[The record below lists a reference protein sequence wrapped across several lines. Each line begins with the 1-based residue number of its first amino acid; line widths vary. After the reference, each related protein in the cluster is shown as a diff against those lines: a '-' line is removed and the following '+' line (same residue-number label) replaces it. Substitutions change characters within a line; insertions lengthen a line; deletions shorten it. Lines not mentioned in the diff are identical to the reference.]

1 MLTASVMKCSKR
13 FECLNRKASHLSQVN
28 NGDFRQAATNKYY
41 FCGLS
46 TTMSLSFHSIQ
57 VREIIRETPDSATI
71 VFEIPELLQTT
82 FNYLPGQYVTVSTRV
97 NGQEQ
102 RRAYSFCSSP
112 YTDRYPA
119 ITVKKVAEGQV
130 SPFLNDLLKAGDM
143 IALLP
148 PMGNFTAAIHPENRK
163 NYVLF
168 GGGSGITPIM
178 SLLKSILSQEPL
190 STISLVYANRDDQSI
205 IFKKELNA
213 LTAANPDRL
222 TVIHCLE
229 NAPAGFTGFIGRP
242 GITDYQSI
250 TEKLQ
255 KTERVNEYFICGP
268 GGMMDAVKTSL
279 EGMGTDPELIHTEYF
294 NTPVSSKDS
303 GTEALVEHE
312 APFEGTATATILYN
326 GKQFEITIPK
336 GTTVLEAAK
345 DQDVDPPYACQ
356 MGVCTT
362 CRAKILEGSVFMD
375 EREGLSDSEI
385 NDGYVLTCQSHPT
398 SAKLKLMY
406 E

>member
-1 MLTASVMKCSKR
+1 MKCWKR
-13 FECLNRKASHLSQVN
+13 CGCLNREASRLSVLN
-28 NGDFRQAATNKYY
+28 NADFSYAATNKCY
-41 FCGLS
+41 FCDLS

-57 VREIIRETPDSATI
+57 VREIIRETPDAATI
-71 VFEIPELLQTT
+71 VFDIPELLKTT
-82 FNYLPGQYVTVSTRV
+82 FNYLPGQYVTVSTWL
-97 NGQEQ
+97 NGKEQ

-112 YTDRYPA
+112 FTDPYPA
-119 ITVKKVAEGQV
+119 ITVKKVSDGQV
-130 SPFLNDLLKAGDM
+130 SPFLNDLLKPGDM
-143 IALLP
+143 IQLMP
-148 PMGNFTAAIHPENRK
+148 PMGNFTAEIDPGHKK

-178 SLLKSILSQEPL
+178 SLLKSILHQEPL
-190 STISLVYANRDDQSI
+190 STISLVYANRDEQSI
-205 IFKKELNA
+205 IFNKELNA
-213 LTAANPDRL
+213 LAAANPDRL
-222 TVIHCLE
+222 TIVHCLE
-229 NAPAGFTGFIGRP
+229 NAPAGFTGFKGRP
-242 GITDYQSI
+242 TISDYQAI

-255 KTERVNEYFICGP
+255 KTGLVNEYFICGP
-268 GGMMDAVKTSL
+268 GGMMDAVKTAL
-279 EGMGTDPELIHTEYF
+279 EGMGVAQELIHTEYF
-294 NTPVSSKDS
+294 NTPVSNV
-303 GTEALVEHE
+303 TTAPVEHE

-326 GKQFEITIPK
+326 GREFEITIPE
-336 GTTVLEAAK
+336 GVTVLEAAK